1 MRPEASSEMVSDV
14 ERRAG
19 TVWAMDVFLDHDDGT
34 VHAEAKLYA
43 DDRHDLV
50 GTGEAGLC
58 PGQDLAA
65 GEELAASRAL
75 ERLAVTLLTDARH
88 RIDGSGRTGSGQA
101 SAKPDRR
108 SRLVRSVPRMLV
120 GTDRP
125 FGITPAVDWSAAHAG
140 SNGLGIELC
149 HVVDDSGPAWEGT
162 LRTSVSDA
170 NDEMAELVE
179 EVREHYPDA
188 NVTSSVLVG
197 SESALLARST
207 DRELV
212 VIGRA
217 DVDSENG
224 YYVGATAMTIAQNA
238 SVPIVVVPSGW
249 SPHPDA
255 ERPVMVAV
263 DALEPHLEAVEFAL
277 AYAHWRGLPLLAVS
291 AWNVPTDPDARMLL
305 DSEEEWMERISDGLD
320 AAVTPLRAL
329 YPDVS
334 VVQRSPHGAPV
345 DAILRLAEDASLL
358 VVGRP
363 GHGRHWRMP
372 LGSVSR
378 RVLHRAN
385 VPVAVVPTDW
395 HATDSAMPRRSPE

>member
-1 MRPEASSEMVSDV
+1 MRPHASPEVLSDV

-34 VHAEAKLYA
+34 VYAEAKLYA
-43 DDRHDLV
+43 DDRQDLV

-65 GEELAASRAL
+65 GEELATSRAL
-75 ERLAVTLLTDARH
+75 ERLAATLLIDARH
-88 RIDGSGRTGSGQA
+88 RIDGSRQQG
-101 SAKPDRR
+101 SAKPDQRAR
-108 SRLVRSVPRMLV
+108 PPRSVPRMLV
-120 GTDRP
+120 GTVRP
-125 FGITPAVDWSAAHAG
+125 FRITPAVDWSVAHAG
-140 SNGLGIELC
+140 SSGLGIELC
-149 HVVDDSGPAWEGT
+149 HVVDDSGPTWEGT

-170 NDEMAELVE
+170 NEEMAGLQE
-179 EVREHYPDA
+179 EVREGHPGV
-188 NVTSSVLVG
+188 NVSSSVLVG
-197 SESALLARST
+197 SESAFLARSA

-217 DVDSENG
+217 DVEGEDGS
-224 YYVGATAMTIAQNA
+224 YVGATAMTIAQDA

-255 ERPVMVAV
+255 ERPVMVAI

-291 AWNVPTDPDARMLL
+291 VWDSPTGPDARMLL
-305 DSEEEWMERISDGLD
+305 DSEEEWMERIADGLD
-320 AAVTPLRAL
+320 GAVRPLRAL

-334 VVQRSPHGAPV
+334 VVQRSPHGPPIDV
-345 DAILRLAEDASLL
+345 ILRLAEEASLL

-378 RVLHRAN
+378 RVLHRAK

-395 HATDSAMPRRSPE
+395 HAMDSAMPRRSPE

>member
-1 MRPEASSEMVSDV
+1 MVSDV

-19 TVWAMDVFLDHDDGT
+19 TVWAMDVFLDHDECT
-34 VHAEAKLYA
+34 VYAEAKLHA
-43 DDRHDLV
+43 EGWQDLV

-65 GEELAASRAL
+65 GKELATSRAL
-75 ERLAVTLLTDARH
+75 ERLAATLLTDARH
-88 RIDGSGRTGSGQA
+88 RIDGAGQMGSGQMG
-101 SAKPDRR
+101 SGQGTAKPDRR
-108 SRLVRSVPRMLV
+108 ARPRRTVPRMLV
-120 GTDRP
+120 GTVRP
-125 FGITPAVDWSAAHAG
+125 FRISPAVDWSVAHAG
-140 SNGLGIELC
+140 PDGLGIELC
-149 HVVDDSGPAWEGT
+149 HVVDDSGPAWERT
-162 LRTSVSDA
+162 LRSSVSDA

-179 EVREHYPDA
+179 DVRAQHPGV

-197 SESALLARST
+197 SESAFLARSA
-207 DRELV
+207 DREVV

-217 DVDSENG
+217 DVEGEDGS
-224 YYVGATAMTIAQNA
+224 YVGATAMTIAQEA

-249 SPHPDA
+249 SPRPDT
-255 ERPVMVAV
+255 ERPVMVAI

-277 AYAHWRGLPLLAVS
+277 AYAHWRSLPLQAVS
-291 AWNVPTDPDARMLL
+291 VWNAPSGSDARMLL
-305 DSEEEWMERISDGLD
+305 DSEEEWMERVSDGLD
-320 AAVTPLRAL
+320 AAVRPLHAF

-334 VVQRSPHGAPV
+334 VVQRSPHGTPV
-345 DAILRLAEDASLL
+345 DVILRLAEDASLL

-378 RVLHRAN
+378 RLLHRAN

-395 HATDSAMPRRSPE
+395 HAVDSAMPRRSPRAQR

>member
-1 MRPEASSEMVSDV
+1 MVSDM

-19 TVWAMDVFLDHDDGT
+19 TVWAMDVFLDHDEGT
-34 VHAEAKLYA
+34 VRAEAKLYV
-43 DDRHDLV
+43 DGRQDLV

-75 ERLAVTLLTDARH
+75 ERLAAALLTDARH
-88 RIDGSGRTGSGQA
+88 RIDGSGQQGSA
-101 SAKPDRR
+101 NAERR
-108 SRLVRSVPRMLV
+108 ARLLRSVPRMLV

-125 FGITPAVDWSAAHAG
+125 FHITPAVDWSVAHAG
-140 SNGLGIELC
+140 ASGLGIELC
-149 HVVDDSGPAWEGT
+149 HVVDDSGPSWERT

-179 EVREHYPDA
+179 EVRQRHPGV
-188 NVTSSVLVG
+188 NVTSSILVG
-197 SESALLARST
+197 SESAFLARST

-217 DVDSENG
+217 DVDDEAGS
-224 YYVGATAMTIAQNA
+224 YVGATAMTIAQDA
-238 SVPIVVVPSGW
+238 RVPIVVVPSGW
-249 SPHPDA
+249 SPRPDA

-277 AYAHWRGLPLLAVS
+277 AYAHSRGLPLLAVS
-291 AWNVPTDPDARMLL
+291 AWESPAGPDARMLL

-334 VVQRSPHGAPV
+334 VVQRSPHGPPADV
-345 DAILRLAEDASLL
+345 LLRLAEEASLL

-378 RVLHRAN
+378 RVLHRAKA
-385 VPVAVVPTDW
+385 PVAVVPTDW
-395 HATDSAMPRRSPE
+395 HAATGAPPRS

>member
-1 MRPEASSEMVSDV
+1 MASDV

-19 TVWAMDVFLDHDDGT
+19 TVWAMDVFLDHDEGT
-34 VHAEAKLYA
+34 VRAEAKLHA
-43 DDRHDLV
+43 GGRQDLV

-58 PGQDLAA
+58 PGQDLAT

-75 ERLAVTLLTDARH
+75 ERLAAALLTDARQ
-88 RIDGSGRTGSGQA
+88 RIDGSGPQG
-101 SAKPDRR
+101 SAKPAQRAR
-108 SRLVRSVPRMLV
+108 PLRSVPRMLV

-125 FGITPAVDWSAAHAG
+125 FRITPAIDWSVAHAG
-140 SNGLGIELC
+140 TSGLGIELC
-149 HVVDDSGPAWEGT
+149 HVVDDAGPAWERT

-179 EVREHYPDA
+179 EVREQHHGV

-197 SESALLARST
+197 SESAFLARST
-207 DRELV
+207 ERELV

-217 DVDSENG
+217 DVAGEDGS
-224 YYVGATAMTIAQNA
+224 YVGATAMTIAQDA

-255 ERPVMVAV
+255 ERPVMVAI

-291 AWNVPTDPDARMLL
+291 VWESPTGPDARMLL
-305 DSEEEWMERISDGLD
+305 VGDEEWMERISDGLD
-320 AAVTPLRAL
+320 AAVRPLRAL

-334 VVQRSPHGAPV
+334 VTQRSPRGVPV
-345 DAILRLAEDASLL
+345 DIILRLAEEASLL

-378 RVLHRAN
+378 RVLHRAA
-385 VPVAVVPTDW
+385 VPVAVIPADW
-395 HATDSAMPRRSPE
+395 HAMDSAMPRRSPS